1 MRKIGFLFLAML
13 VLWAMPAHAEEGVA
27 LAPGQVLLEMKL
39 EATMGTRSLVAAP
52 KIALK
57 AGTPG
62 TIRITSDKPGQDFSW
77 TIVTTPTI
85 MEDRIRIHLE
95 FDLEVANRRV
105 RRSFDFSSVDGG
117 QTVLEDESA
126 DAKEKIRITVLAR
139 IVR

>member
-1 MRKIGFLFLAML
+1 MRKIVLLLLAIL
-13 VLWAMPAHAEEGVA
+13 VLGAVPAHADEPVA
-27 LAPGQVLLEMKL
+27 LAPGQVVLEMKL
-39 EATMGTRSLVAAP
+39 EAKMGERSLVAAP

-85 MEDRIRIHLE
+85 VEERIRIHLE
-95 FDLEVANRRV
+95 FDLEVAGRRV

-126 DAKEKIRITVLAR
+126 DAKEKIRITVLSR